1 MESMVIPILLFCAV
15 SQRVCSVMVMDETSC
30 VEMEQEE
37 CGICHTIYREECRM
51 KMVEEMMP
59 TKVSMCKN
67 VTR

>member
-1 MESMVIPILLFCAV
+1 MENMAMRVLLLFVV
-15 SQRVCSVMVMDETSC
+15 SQPLSSVMVMDEASC

-37 CGICHTIYREECRM
+37 CGICHTIYMEECKM

>member
-1 MESMVIPILLFCAV
+1 MENMVMRVLLLCAV
-15 SQRVCSVMVMDETSC
+15 SQQVSSVMVMDEASC

-37 CGICHTIYREECRM
+37 CGICHTIYMEECKM

-59 TKVSMCKN
+59 TKVSICKN

>member
-1 MESMVIPILLFCAV
+1 MIQILLLCAV
-15 SQRVCSVMVMDETSC
+15 SQQVSSVMVMDEASC

-37 CGICHTIYREECRM
+37 CGICHTIYMEECKM